1 MRDTAPAEPPT
12 EPNAHG
18 AGLLDRRASLS
29 SNLASVAAALQEL
42 SASIPLRTFSA
53 PASVLLGGMRDLAAA
68 ALRGRPGPRQGVA
81 PLRRRRRFLAVVL
94 LLARRDGRPVPVVP
108 PAVLL
113 PGWSP
118 RWTGGMPSSSSS
130 SSLPRLRLP
139 SNDASSCSA
148 ERASCSAALVRCT
161 SPSSDKFTAT
171 ERLTE
176 NFRPPERRRRRSRRT
191 ESPLSSEAN
200 NTRRLHRSRPMPMRA
215 VSGDQWISASGRS
228 KDVLMLT

>member
-1 MRDTAPAEPPT
+1 VCLQKSSGSLLPVDDLRDTAPAEPPT

-118 RWTGGMPSSSSS
+118 RWRTP
-130 SSLPRLRLP
+130 
-139 SNDASSCSA
+139 
-148 ERASCSAALVRCT
+148 VRPGAC
-161 SPSSDKFTAT
+161 
-171 ERLTE
+171 
-176 NFRPPERRRRRSRRT
+176 RRRRPPPPCRGSGSRATTR
-191 ESPLSSEAN
+191 PAAALRGPAAARPWCAAR
-200 NTRRLHRSRPMPMRA
+200 RRLPTSSRPRR
-215 VSGDQWISASGRS
+215 G
-228 KDVLMLT
+228 